1 MWDNVQVAGNA
12 EADSLWSREVGE
24 ALSKRQSPFEIHDL
38 KIRKTQEALE
48 AQSQLTLAEVFWV
61 HFLSWI
67 LNSDQASPVK
77 SGKVMGRGRGICR
90 AWGSEG
96 TGTSLAVGWAVIDQ
110 KALLTVLEKI
120 FFLLEW

>member
-1 MWDNVQVAGNA
+1 MQVAGNA

-61 HFLSWI
+61 HFLS
-67 LNSDQASPVK
+67 
-77 SGKVMGRGRGICR
+77 
-90 AWGSEG
+90 
-96 TGTSLAVGWAVIDQ
+96 
-110 KALLTVLEKI
+110 
-120 FFLLEW
+120 